1 MGVFARLTGVNVS
14 LAGSFDNPRHNPRA
28 GNSMKHNTKNRIKT
42 TMAAACLVG
51 TGLAVPQARAASDVE
66 LSGIHAGDVLVR
78 LRAISIV
85 PNVSTNNTLSALN
98 VGVNNA
104 IVPELDLT
112 YMIRDYLGVEL
123 ILGTS
128 RHQLT
133 SNLGNLGGVNV
144 LPPTLLLQYHFNHQG
159 RIRPYLGAG
168 MNYTYFY
175 NSGLKAGGQP
185 ISITNH
191 SFGPAV
197 QAGVD
202 VQVTKTLFVNADIK
216 KIWMRTDASLGGASL
231 GRLDIDPVVVGLGV
245 GMRF

>member
-1 MGVFARLTGVNVS
+1 
-14 LAGSFDNPRHNPRA
+14 
-28 GNSMKHNTKNRIKT
+28 MKHSISNRIK
-42 TMAAACLVG
+42 AAVIASCLLG
-51 TGLAVPQARAASDVE
+51 MGLAASQARAESGDE
-66 LSGIHAGDVLVR
+66 MNGIHAGDVLVR
-78 LRAISIV
+78 LRAISII

-98 VGVNNA
+98 VNVNNA

-133 SNLGNLGGVNV
+133 SSLGNLGGVNV
-144 LPPTLLLQYHFNHQG
+144 LPPTLLLQYHFNHEG

-168 MNYTYFY
+168 VNYTYFY
-175 NSGLKAGGQP
+175 NNGLNVNGQP

-202 VQVTKTLFVNADIK
+202 VQITKSLFVNADIK